1 MAIKK
6 QIIEFFSAV
15 SDRIQ
20 YKTFSLITEDTGYSL
35 SDLQVESFQEKLA
48 TAYET
53 GEKGTTQ
60 EAFVPMA
67 IAPPVASVPA
77 LLERLLPIIQ
87 VSVQIAPLIKTFLI
101 HQSNLAPNIHVILY
115 PNTMIYIFF
124 DICQNL
130 KSSQYYVIFDQ
141 FFFYKKVK
149 SKK

>member
-1 MAIKK
+1 M
-6 QIIEFFSAV
+6 
-15 SDRIQ
+15 
-20 YKTFSLITEDTGYSL
+20 

-53 GEKGTTQ
+53 GEKGITQ

-67 IAPPVASVPA
+67 IAPPVASVLSDPPA

-87 VSVQIAPLIKTFLI
+87 VSVQISPLIKTFLI